1 MWSDCS
7 DSCNELDTG
16 NHCPQI
22 RPETPPGSQAGN
34 TMLLIHKYSSALV
47 RWLLAFFLLLQT
59 QYHLPDRVL
68 NIIFRVMKTLF
79 VVLGHLYTPC
89 ARIGDTFPSTLYMAQ
104 KSYKQTRQISF
115 RRYPVCQRCGT
126 VWEYSDCVEGHG
138 VYQKAKLCSYVS
150 PLQCGRYKSK
160 CNGVLLKTVELATG
174 RKIFY
179 PLVTYC
185 YIDLQTSFQSLLL
198 NQDFVAKCTL
208 SRKKSTPDKLLEDI
222 YDGRVWKNFL
232 SYQKKPFL
240 SQEYSYAFMLNID
253 WFQPYKHL
261 SYSVGAIYLSVLNL
275 PRSVRY
281 KLENICLVGLIPGP
295 REPELTVNSYLDPL
309 VQDLKKF
316 WNGVQLS
323 VSCGTNTER
332 KLVRSAV
339 ICCSCDLPAGRKLCG
354 FLGHSAHLGCSKCIK
369 YFPSGESGLDFS
381 GFERE
386 TWVPR
391 TNVSHRK
398 DVATLA
404 QCKCKTSLHQKEKEL
419 GCRYSS
425 LLQLPYFDPP
435 TMLVIDPMHCL
446 FLGIAKHFF
455 KKILISTRVLSE
467 AHLCTIQKRID
478 AMSVPSDIG
487 RIPRKIESSFYS
499 FTADQYKNWV
509 LHYSIICLHGLLSSE
524 YLECWRHFVL
534 ACRYLCQPSLKQD
547 DVTIADALL
556 LQFCRRTER
565 LFGKEAVTPNMH
577 MCCHLRECILDY
589 GPLNHF
595 WLFAFERFN
604 GILGQLPNNNR
615 SVEVQMMKRF
625 VADTEVIRIPLP
637 TEFREEFT
645 NLVSFQKNPSGSL
658 GTDCTTCGSTGLCD
672 VEFPHTFTRAV
683 FDSYE
688 IEQLQQLFTILYP
701 ASTNCQFSSLYRK
714 YSTVVKG
721 GKAFGNFKSRSKNSS
736 IIFAEL
742 NGESRPA
749 RINYFAK
756 VSTFIDG
763 TSDIHIL
770 VCLSWYKNHAQKM
783 ACGKPVTVWE
793 HDSFE
798 LCNFIPIAQIKSRA
812 VSLVDKL
819 DDVFGNVL
827 FVSPYQ

>member
-1 MWSDCS
+1 M
-7 DSCNELDTG
+7 
-16 NHCPQI
+16 
-22 RPETPPGSQAGN
+22 
-34 TMLLIHKYSSALV
+34 K
-47 RWLLAFFLLLQT
+47 
-59 QYHLPDRVL
+59 
-68 NIIFRVMKTLF
+68 IFF

-89 ARIGDTFPSTLYMAQ
+89 ASIGDTFPSTLYMAQ
-104 KSYKQTRQISF
+104 KVYKQGTQIRF
-115 RRYPVCQRCGT
+115 HTYPVCQQCGT
-126 VWEYSDCVEGHG
+126 VWEYSDCIEGHG
-138 VYQKAKLCSYVS
+138 VYQKPKQCSYIS
-150 PLQCGRYKSK
+150 PLQRGRSRSK
-160 CNGVLLKTVELATG
+160 CNGVLLKTVELSTG

-179 PLVTYC
+179 PLMMYC
-185 YIDLQTSFQSLLL
+185 YIDLQTSLQSLLM
-198 NQDFVAKCTL
+198 NQDFVAKCAL
-208 SRKKSTPDKLLEDI
+208 WRKRNTPSMFMEDV
-222 YDGRVWKNFL
+222 YDGRVWKKFL
-232 SYQKKPFL
+232 CYQKKPFL
-240 SQEYSYAFMLNID
+240 SQECSYAFMLNID

-261 SYSVGAIYLSVLNL
+261 SYSVGAIYLSILNL
-275 PRSVRY
+275 PRSMRY

-295 REPELTVNSYLDPL
+295 REPELTVNSYIEPL
-309 VQDLKKF
+309 VQDLKKL

-323 VSCGTNTER
+323 VSCGTNSER

-354 FLGHSAHLGCSKCIK
+354 FLGHSAHLGCSKCMK
-369 YFPSGESGLDFS
+369 YFPSAEGKLDYS
-381 GFERE
+381 GFQRE
-386 TWVPR
+386 TWAPR
-391 TNVSHRK
+391 DNDSHRK
-398 DVATLA
+398 NVAKLA
-404 QCKCKTSLHQKEKEL
+404 QYKSKTSLHQQEKDL

-455 KKILISTRVLSE
+455 KKILLSTGVLTD
-467 AHLCTIQKRID
+467 AHLTTIQNRID
-478 AMSVPSDIG
+478 CMSVPSDIG
-487 RIPRKIESSFYS
+487 RIPHKIESCFYS

-509 LHYSIICLHGLLSSE
+509 LHYSIICLHGLLPPE

-534 ACRYLCQPSLKQD
+534 ACRYLCQPSLKMN

-565 LFGKEAVTPNMH
+565 LFGSEVITPNMH

-604 GILGQLPNNNR
+604 GVLGQLPNNNR

-625 VADTEVIRIPLP
+625 IADTEVMRIPLP
-637 TEFREEFT
+637 TEFSEEFT
-645 NLVSFQKNPSGSL
+645 NLLFFQKNPSGSL
-658 GTDCTTCGSTGLCD
+658 GTDCTTCGALGACD
-672 VEFPHTFTRAV
+672 VELPHSFTRAV

-688 IEQLQQLFTILYP
+688 MDKLLELFTILHP
-701 ASTNCQFSSLYRK
+701 ASVNCQISSLYKK

-736 IIFAEL
+736 IILAEL

-756 VSTFIDG
+756 VSTLIDG
-763 TSDIHIL
+763 TSDTPIL
-770 VCLSWYKNHAQKM
+770 VCLSWFKNHVQKM
-783 ACGKPVTVWE
+783 VCGKPVTVWE

-798 LCNFIPIAQIKSRA
+798 LCNFIPIEKISSRT